1 MTNPT
6 VPPLP
11 STSSTTPLRPLQ
23 PKPVNLTEL
32 PLPQL
37 LAAMRRGHCA
47 AQAVRDLLLRTDT
60 ASGRELRDA
69 CRMTDIAAGED
80 RVFSLASLLGTPAKD
95 RTLAQLDDCGI
106 FVTPSRRLHLRRDEA
121 DLLLS
126 DEGLLLWLR
135 YAASPSAYPSVF
147 VDTIMNE
154 CTAPGTPGTPG
165 TTGMTGMTGM
175 TATPAAER
183 PNTRLGTALRVLVAC
198 GRDTT
203 RDVAASEMPGHFHPP
218 LSHLCSLVAPEW
230 LPSLLA
236 FGADA
241 NQRAASGVPLLAAAM
256 AAEAERLH
264 QSGHPPLTL
273 HESLYRLGTLLVS
286 NGALASQPA
295 PTASPPAMLLA
306 LNGYCA
312 AAEAVLSLGETCNI
326 ENHDGNTLMHHL
338 AAATQHSAHSYAAF
352 FLFTVALR
360 YDGDPCHA
368 NHAGATPIALLP
380 RSLVKYVHLYRAMLT
395 QARERARH
403 LILESET
410 PTVSD
415 TDARLSPLTV
425 AMQREAKRLCDG
437 GHDPLLPHASLFQT
451 ARALLRQSADREA
464 VHREY
469 ALPIVWLGRHG
480 FCGAAEVLLSL
491 QPDAGNAPDDEGNT
505 LMHYL
510 AGSTRAAGDPTH
522 ADYLLNI
529 AMRYGA
535 DPNRANRAGTT
546 PLAMLCG
553 ERARFVRAT
562 HAFVSETHRRAR
574 WTIAHRRQPTTPAAP
589 GAAAAPAAP
598 DGSHAPGTPAPSS
611 APRNPSGAMGPLR
624 PPRPT

>member
-1 MTNPT
+1 M
-6 VPPLP
+6 
-11 STSSTTPLRPLQ
+11 
-23 PKPVNLTEL
+23 
-32 PLPQL
+32 PQL

-47 AQAVRDLLLRTDT
+47 AQAVRDLLLRADS
-60 ASGRELRDA
+60 AAGRELRDA
-69 CRMTDIAAGED
+69 CRMRDIEACEAL
-80 RVFSLASLLGTPAKD
+80 VFSMASLLGTPAKD
-95 RTLAQLDDCGI
+95 RTLAQLDECGI

-126 DEGLLLWLR
+126 DQGLLLWLQ

-147 VDTIMNE
+147 IDTIMNE
-154 CTAPGTPGTPG
+154 CITV
-165 TTGMTGMTGM
+165 GMTGMSVTPEAS
-175 TATPAAER
+175 ATDS
-183 PNTRLGTALRVLVAC
+183 RLGTALRVLVAC

-203 RDVAASEMPGHFHPP
+203 NDVAASEMPGHFHPP
-218 LSHLCSLVAPEW
+218 LSHLCSVVAPEW
-230 LPSLLA
+230 LPRLLA

-264 QSGHPPLTL
+264 HSGHHPLIL
-273 HESLYRLGTLLVS
+273 HESLYRLGALLLS

-312 AAEAVLSLGETCNI
+312 AAEAVLSLGETCNV

-338 AAATQHSAHSYAAF
+338 AAATQHTAHSFAAF

-360 YDGDPCHA
+360 YGGDPGHA
-368 NHAGATPIALLP
+368 NHAGATPIALLSS
-380 RSLVKYVHLYRAMLT
+380 SLVKYVRLYQAMLS

-403 LILESET
+403 LILT
-410 PTVSD
+410 GDAPTASD

-425 AMQREAKRLCDG
+425 AMQREAKRLCDA

-451 ARALLRQSADREA
+451 ARALLRPGADREA
-464 VHREY
+464 VHRECT
-469 ALPIVWLGRHG
+469 LPIVWLGRHG
-480 FCGAAEVLLSL
+480 YCGAAEVLLSL
-491 QPDAGNAPDDEGNT
+491 HPDAGNAPDDEGNT

-522 ADYLLNI
+522 ADYLLNV

-546 PLAMLCG
+546 PLAMLGG

-562 HAFVSETHRRAR
+562 HAFVAETQRRAQ
-574 WTIAHRRQPTTPAAP
+574 WTIAHRRQRAAP
-589 GAAAAPAAP
+589 AVRGAGAAAPPMRHSAA
-598 DGSHAPGTPAPSS
+598 SQ
-611 APRNPSGAMGPLR
+611 
-624 PPRPT
+624 

>member
-1 MTNPT
+1 MPHDLRATNST

-11 STSSTTPLRPLQ
+11 STSSSTPLRPLQ

-32 PLPQL
+32 SLPQL

-47 AQAVRDLLLRTDT
+47 AQAVRDLLLRADS
-60 ASGRELRDA
+60 AAGRELRDA
-69 CRMTDIAAGED
+69 CRMRDIEACEAL
-80 RVFSLASLLGTPAKD
+80 VFSMASLLGTPAKD
-95 RTLAQLDDCGI
+95 RTLAQLDECGI

-126 DEGLLLWLR
+126 DQGLLLWLQ

-147 VDTIMNE
+147 IDTIMNE
-154 CTAPGTPGTPG
+154 CITV
-165 TTGMTGMTGM
+165 GMTGMSVTPEAS
-175 TATPAAER
+175 ATDS
-183 PNTRLGTALRVLVAC
+183 RLGTALRVLVAC

-203 RDVAASEMPGHFHPP
+203 NDVAASEMPGHFHPP
-218 LSHLCSLVAPEW
+218 LSHLCSVVAPEW
-230 LPSLLA
+230 LPRLLA

-264 QSGHPPLTL
+264 HSGHHPLIL
-273 HESLYRLGTLLVS
+273 HESLYRLGALLLS

-312 AAEAVLSLGETCNI
+312 AAEAVLSLGETCNV

-338 AAATQHSAHSYAAF
+338 AAATQHTAHSFAAF

-360 YDGDPCHA
+360 YGGDPGHA
-368 NHAGATPIALLP
+368 NHAGATPIALLSS
-380 RSLVKYVHLYRAMLT
+380 SLVKYVRLYQAMLS

-403 LILESET
+403 LILT
-410 PTVSD
+410 GDAPTASD

-425 AMQREAKRLCDG
+425 AMQREAKRLCDA

-451 ARALLRQSADREA
+451 ARALLRPGADREA
-464 VHREY
+464 VHRECT
-469 ALPIVWLGRHG
+469 LPIVWLGRHG
-480 FCGAAEVLLSL
+480 YCGAAEVLLSL
-491 QPDAGNAPDDEGNT
+491 HPDAGNAPDDEGNT

-522 ADYLLNI
+522 ADYLLNV

-546 PLAMLCG
+546 PLAMLGG

-562 HAFVSETHRRAR
+562 HAFVAETQRRAQ
-574 WTIAHRRQPTTPAAP
+574 WTIAHRRQRAAP
-589 GAAAAPAAP
+589 AVRGAGAAAPPMRHSAA
-598 DGSHAPGTPAPSS
+598 SQ
-611 APRNPSGAMGPLR
+611 
-624 PPRPT
+624 